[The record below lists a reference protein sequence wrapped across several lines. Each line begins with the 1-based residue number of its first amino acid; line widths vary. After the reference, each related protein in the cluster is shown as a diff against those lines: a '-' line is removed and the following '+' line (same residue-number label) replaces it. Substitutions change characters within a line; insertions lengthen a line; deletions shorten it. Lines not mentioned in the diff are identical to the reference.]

1 MKKLLCLMLCLAM
14 LAVVYVVS
22 AEPVQEI
29 IFALA
34 NEPDGIDPGVTNNS
48 FASPILNNVF
58 EGLVA
63 YSAENGG
70 ALSPAEAESWTVSDD
85 GTVYTFT
92 LRDGLKWSDG
102 SDHTAQD
109 YVYAMKRI
117 LDPNTEAKYVDFLLG
132 YVVGAEE
139 YYADNSIDFSTVGV
153 CAPDDKTFV
162 MTLKAPTP
170 YWIDILAMW
179 TFSPVQE
186 ATIAAN
192 GDRWTASADTY
203 ITNGPFRMAEIN
215 LGESFVLEKNPYYY
229 DADKVKLDKLTF
241 RFIADLGTSLMAYEN
256 GDINGMQS
264 IPPSDMARL
273 KAEDA
278 GVVTNPYYSTTW
290 YDFNC
295 AKAPFDNVLVRK
307 AFCQA
312 IDRLAI
318 IEDVLQTE
326 ADPAYS
332 FMSPGYIVNGVDL
345 MDGASDNDLSEEADV
360 EAAQATLAEAGYPNG
375 EGFPEITL
383 SYYSNET
390 VGKVVEALARQLQD
404 ALNIKIK
411 ISNADWAVY
420 YDDILA
426 GNYDIGAMGW
436 GGDYLHPMTF
446 LALFVTGDV
455 NNQVMYSNPEY
466 DALVAQAANMTDAE
480 EAFKVMQEAEE
491 LAASEYPVMPIYYR
505 NSTMLMHHNVEGYF
519 VTASNGLLF
528 KSAYV
533 TE

>member
-1 MKKLLCLMLCLAM
+1 MKKLLCLMLCLMM
-14 LAVVYVVS
+14 LAAVS
-22 AEPVQEI
+22 AVSADPAQEI

-58 EGLVA
+58 EGLVE
-63 YSAENGG
+63 YSSLDGS
-70 ALSPAEAESWTVSDD
+70 LIPAEAESWTISDD
-85 GTVYTFT
+85 GLVYTFT

-102 SDHTAQD
+102 SDHNAQD

-132 YVVGAEE
+132 YVEGAEE
-139 YYADNSIDFSTVGV
+139 YYADNSIGFDKVGV
-153 CAPDDKTFV
+153 SAPDDKTFV
-162 MTLKAPTP
+162 FKLKAPTP
-170 YWIDILAMW
+170 YWIDVLAMW

-192 GDRWTASADTY
+192 GERWTLAADTY
-203 ITNGPFRMAEIN
+203 VTNGPFRIAEIN
-215 LGESFVLEKNPYYY
+215 MGESFVLEKNPYYY
-229 DADKVKLDKLTF
+229 DADAVKLEKLTF
-241 RFIADLGTSLMAYEN
+241 RFIPDLSTSLMAYES
-256 GDINGMQS
+256 GTIDGMNTV
-264 IPPSDMARL
+264 PPSDLPRL
-273 KAEDA
+273 KAEGA
-278 GVVTNPYYSTTW
+278 GVVVNPYYSTTW

-312 IDRLAI
+312 VDRLAI
-318 IEDVLQTE
+318 IEDVLQDE

-332 FMSPGYIVNGVDL
+332 FMSPGYVVNGVDL

-360 EAAQATLAEAGYPNG
+360 EAARATLAEAGYPNG

-383 SYYSNET
+383 SYYTNESIA
-390 VGKVVEALARQLQD
+390 KVVEALARQLQD

-411 ISNADWAVY
+411 IDNADWAVY
-420 YDDILA
+420 YSDILA

-446 LALFVTGDV
+446 LALFVTDDV
-455 NNQVMYSNPEY
+455 NNQVFYSNAEY
-466 DALVAQAANMTDAE
+466 DALVAQAANMTDTE
-480 EAFKVMQEAEE
+480 EAFKVMQQAESV
-491 LAASEYPVMPIYYR
+491 AAAEYPVLPLYYR
-505 NSTMLMHHNVEGYF
+505 TSKMLMHDNVKGYY

-528 KSAYV
+528 KTAYV
-533 TE
+533 EE